1 MKALKTGNRAA
12 VLGHL
17 CMFAAC
23 AIWGLMAPLGKHAM
37 TNGVGGLEMVTLR
50 VVGGA
55 ACFWLLS
62 LFVKSEQV
70 RPKDLLL
77 LFFAALLGIVFNQCC
92 YTIGLSLTSPIN
104 ASIMTTMMP
113 IITMVLAAIFLR
125 EPITSKKVLGIFCG
139 AIGALILI
147 GTRADG
153 FGALGKG
160 SAGSTLGDL
169 LCLGAQL
176 SFAVYLTLFKYLIQR
191 YSVVTCMKWMITYA
205 AIVLTPVSF
214 SRMAA
219 LDWAGISTQVWM
231 ETAFVVVG
239 GTFIAYILMM
249 QGQKT
254 LRPTVVSMYNYVQP
268 IVACLVSVWM
278 GVGVFGWSQSAAI
291 VLVFTGV
298 WLVTQS
304 KSRRDLKRH
313 DLPNDLSNS
322 SNGGAS

>member
-1 MKALKTGNRAA
+1 
-12 VLGHL
+12 
-17 CMFAAC
+17 
-23 AIWGLMAPLGKHAM
+23 
-37 TNGVGGLEMVTLR
+37 
-50 VVGGA
+50 
-55 ACFWLLS
+55 
-62 LFVKSEQV
+62 V

-77 LFFAALLGIVFNQCC
+77 FFFAALLGIVFNQCC

-147 GTRADG
+147 GTRAG
-153 FGALGKG
+153 GLSSLGKG
-160 SAGSTLGDL
+160 TEGSTLGDL

-176 SFAVYLTLFKYLIQR
+176 SFAIYLTLFKYLIQR

-219 LDWAGISTQVWM
+219 LDWAGISTQVWL

-249 QGQKT
+249 HGQKT

-304 KSRRDLKRH
+304 KSRRDMKR
-313 DLPNDLSNS
+313 PPSTS
-322 SNGGAS
+322 PR

>member
-1 MKALKTGNRAA
+1 
-12 VLGHL
+12 
-17 CMFAAC
+17 
-23 AIWGLMAPLGKHAM
+23 
-37 TNGVGGLEMVTLR
+37 
-50 VVGGA
+50 
-55 ACFWLLS
+55 
-62 LFVKSEQV
+62 
-70 RPKDLLL
+70 
-77 LFFAALLGIVFNQCC
+77 
-92 YTIGLSLTSPIN
+92 
-104 ASIMTTMMP
+104 MMP
-113 IITMVLAAIFLR
+113 IITTVLAAIFLR

-176 SFAVYLTLFKYLIQR
+176 SFAIYLTLFKYLIQR

-278 GVGVFGWSQSAAI
+278 GVGLFGWGQGLAI

-304 KSRRDLKRH
+304 KSRRDMKKEKS
-313 DLPNDLSNS
+313 LP
-322 SNGGAS
+322 

>member
-1 MKALKTGNRAA
+1 MRNSNSTSAA
-12 VLGHL
+12 PNSLSLGGGRGEAFLGHL
-17 CMFAAC
+17 CMFVAC

-37 TNGVGGLEMVTLR
+37 THGVGGLEMVTFR

-55 ACFWLLS
+55 ACFWLAS
-62 LFVKSEQV
+62 AFVKSEKV
-70 RPKDLLL
+70 RSKDLLL

-92 YTIGLSLTSPIN
+92 YTIGLSLTSPVN

-113 IITMVLAAIFLR
+113 IITMVLAALFLR
-125 EPITSKKVLGIFCG
+125 EPVTSKKVLGIFCG

-147 GTRADG
+147 T
-153 FGALGKG
+153 
-160 SAGSTLGDL
+160 GSTQASQQTSGSNLLGDL
-169 LCLGAQL
+169 LCLTAQL

-191 YSVVTCMKWMITYA
+191 YTVITCMKWMITYA
-205 AIVLTPVSF
+205 AIVITPISF

-219 LDWAGISTQVWM
+219 LDWQGIEPRVWW
-231 ETAFVVVG
+231 ETAFVVVC

-249 QGQKT
+249 RGQKT

-278 GVGVFGWSQSAAI
+278 GVGLFGWGQGLAI

-304 KSRRDLKRH
+304 KSRRDMKKEKS
-313 DLPNDLSNS
+313 LP
-322 SNGGAS
+322 